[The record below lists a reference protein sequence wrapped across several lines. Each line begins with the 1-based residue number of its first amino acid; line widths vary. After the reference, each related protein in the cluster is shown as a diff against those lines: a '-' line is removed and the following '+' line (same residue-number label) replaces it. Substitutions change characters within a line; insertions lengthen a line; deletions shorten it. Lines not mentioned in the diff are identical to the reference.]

1 MLATLPI
8 EPLKP
13 PAYGL
18 CFIAEEKEN
27 LNSDWD
33 TQINHGEAGLYCLS
47 RRSPRSPWSA
57 LYQWLGIDLVC
68 ECGQQLLATNTLT
81 SRHHWISRAVS
92 KEIWAGAK

>member
-27 LNSDWD
+27 LNSNWD
-33 TQINHGEAGLYCLS
+33 TQINHGEHREAGLYCL
-47 RRSPRSPWSA
+47 SPRSPWSA

-68 ECGQQLLATNTLT
+68 EYRGLSQT
-81 SRHHWISRAVS
+81 
-92 KEIWAGAK
+92 